1 MTDRQGKFSLTFI
14 LVSFVVLSWAY
25 GLAIP
30 PFENLD
36 EVEHFSAIR
45 YVAETGSLPVHDPA
59 IQEQYHY
66 RQEASQPPL
75 YYMLMGGLTRLL
87 DLPTE
92 DTNTYLVKN
101 PFVACG
107 SSDNPYNKNALY
119 HNPSQESF
127 SLDKLGTPP
136 WDGALLTLHLLRALS
151 PFLQVVTIIGV
162 YAIARLIFPQRP
174 GLAILAAGLTAFNP
188 QFLSVASGVNNDNLV
203 TPLATLGLY
212 LALVVRQR
220 GLSLRRSIAL
230 GVLAGLAGLSK
241 LSGLLLLG
249 LIGVVLLEAGWRSGR
264 LRSVLS
270 AREGLRSVLSAR
282 EGLDNDLSVC
292 SGWGQS
298 IVHGLL
304 IGSVTAIVCG
314 WWFWR
319 NWQLYGDPTALEPML
334 ELVGRRASSTI
345 PLNESGLMF
354 RSFWGQLA
362 CAFFSDWFYWF
373 FGLLTAIGLTGLIA
387 GLISGRKSRR
397 GWSGMLLLALWFGLV
412 YVGWLRW
419 GSITAATGGRLLFP
433 AIASTSVLLA
443 YGLTSLWPQV
453 WRTRVATVAVVL
465 LGTVALATL
474 LWELRPLFASPK
486 TFERADAPA
495 IPHPLEAT
503 FAPVPSEQ
511 VPLIGMHGYGAELSD
526 AGPYLDVT
534 LYWEALASISQDYA
548 LTIQLTS
555 PVPGDDSLRLNYN
568 TWPGRGNYPTTAWT
582 PGRVIADHY
591 RLKLPAS
598 ETPTQAWELLVAFYD
613 TGSGE
618 RLSAH
623 QNGHKVGRGLVLTA
637 LRVPGLP
644 PDCPADPIL
653 DRSIYF
659 GQQSTQS
666 NPGMIAL
673 TGAAVRPQ
681 PSPTDPGL
689 QVSLCWES
697 LAPTPIDYTVFV
709 HLYDERGE
717 LLATG
722 DGPPVNGAFPTR
734 LWQPGDRAIDA
745 HLIRVT
751 DEILSTIGDYRVGIG
766 LYDLNSGQRLPAWQ
780 AGQPLPDA
788 VVLLEMGP

>member
-1 MTDRQGKFSLTFI
+1 MTDCQGKLVLAFI
-14 LVSFVVLSWAY
+14 LIGFVVLSWAY
-25 GLAIP
+25 GLSIP

-59 IQEQYHY
+59 IQERYHY

-75 YYMLMGGLTRLL
+75 YYVLMGGFTRLFG
-87 DLPTE
+87 LPTE

-107 SSDNPYNKNALY
+107 LSDNPYNKNTLY
-119 HNPSQESF
+119 HNPSRESF
-127 SLDKLGTPP
+127 SFDKLGTPP
-136 WDGALLTLHLLRALS
+136 WDGALLTLHLLRVITPL
-151 PFLQVVTIIGV
+151 LQVVTIVGV

-174 GLAILAAGLTAFNP
+174 GVAILAAGLTAFNP

-212 LALVVRQR
+212 LVMVTRQQ

-249 LIGVVLLEAGWRSGR
+249 LIGVVLLEAGWRSGKWR
-264 LRSVLS
+264 RSI
-270 AREGLRSVLSAR
+270 G
-282 EGLDNDLSVC
+282 
-292 SGWGQS
+292 
-298 IVHGLL
+298 HGLL
-304 IGSVTAIVCG
+304 IGSVTAVVCG

-319 NWQLYGDPTALEPML
+319 NWHLYGDLTALEPML

-373 FGLLTAIGLTGLIA
+373 FGLLTLIGLVGLVVGLTTG
-387 GLISGRKSRR
+387 RNSRR

-412 YVGWLRW
+412 FVGWLRW

-443 YGLTSLWPQV
+443 YGLTSLWPRA
-453 WRTRVATVAVVL
+453 WRIRVATVAVVL

-474 LWELRPLFASPK
+474 LWELRPLFAAPK
-486 TFERADAPA
+486 AYARADAPA
-495 IPHPLEAT
+495 ISHPLDAT
-503 FAPVPSEQ
+503 FAPGSSEK
-511 VPLIGMHGYGAELSD
+511 VPLIGLRGYDAELSNG
-526 AGPYLDVT
+526 APYLDVT
-534 LYWEALASISQDYA
+534 LYWEALAPISQDYA
-548 LTIQLTS
+548 LAIQLTS

-591 RLKLPAS
+591 RLKLPPSKA
-598 ETPTQAWELLVAFYD
+598 PTQAWQLLVAFYE
-613 TGSGE
+613 TSSGE
-618 RLSAH
+618 RLSAR
-623 QNGHKVGRGLVLTA
+623 QNGSVVGRGLVLTT

-644 PDCPADPIL
+644 PDCPGEAVL
-653 DRSIYF
+653 DQPVYF
-659 GQQSTQS
+659 GQQPSQS
-666 NPGMIAL
+666 SPGVIAL
-673 TGAAVRPQ
+673 TGAVVRPQ
-681 PSPTDPGL
+681 PAPTDPGL

-697 LAPTPIDYTVFV
+697 LAPAPVDYTVFV

-734 LWQPGDRAIDA
+734 LWQPGDRVVDLHFIPMTDNSLSAI
-745 HLIRVT
+745 
-751 DEILSTIGDYRVGIG
+751 GNYQVGVG
-766 LYDLNSGQRLPAWQ
+766 LYDLNSGERLPAWQ
-780 AGQPLPDA
+780 ASQPLPNA
-788 VVLLEMGP
+788 TVLLEMGP